1 MAKNV
6 VFDEDSAAR
15 IAAAVKWVEQYSLD
29 ETQDEETQ
37 DDPGADAA
45 ARSVIRGMFYGVWGI
60 TETAD
65 VSYTADNGD
74 ENTKTATNYFA
85 TVGESETWRNCCIVL
100 VGTEWILIAAQC
112 EDIPPVENVI
122 D

>member
-1 MAKNV
+1 MTKNV
-6 VFDEDSAAR
+6 VFDEDSASR
-15 IAAAVKWVEQYSLD
+15 IAAAVRWVEQFSLD
-29 ETQDEETQ
+29 ESNDDPQ
-37 DDPGADAA
+37 DDPAA
-45 ARSVIRGMFYGVWGI
+45 GQGERKIIRGMFYGEWPI
-60 TETAD
+60 TESTD
-65 VSYTADNGD
+65 VSFTADNGN
-74 ENTKTATNYFA
+74 EGTKTATNYFA

>member
-15 IAAAVKWVEQYSLD
+15 IAAAVKWVEQYSTAEDPPPD
-29 ETQDEETQ
+29 ETETTE
-37 DDPGADAA
+37 P
-45 ARSVIRGMFYGVWGI
+45 RRIIRGMFYGTWAI
-60 TETAD
+60 TAEAEVTF
-65 VSYTADNGD
+65 TADNG
-74 ENTKTATNYFA
+74 EQNTKTAVNYFA
-85 TVGESETWRNCCIVL
+85 TVGEEETWRNCCIIQA
-100 VGTEWILIAAQC
+100 GSEWILIAAQC